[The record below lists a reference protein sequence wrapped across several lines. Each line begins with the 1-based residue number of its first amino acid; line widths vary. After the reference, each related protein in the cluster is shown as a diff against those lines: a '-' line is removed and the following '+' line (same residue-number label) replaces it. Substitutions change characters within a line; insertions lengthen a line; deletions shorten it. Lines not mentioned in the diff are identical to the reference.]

1 MITLASAI
9 EIVEQL
15 PTDQQD
21 ILVQIIRDRQIER
34 RREEI
39 AQNGYET
46 LAAYR
51 AGELKSYTAKEA
63 IAQIRN
69 ILDSPDVD
77 YADANAE
84 EIQKLQSKL
93 EASDRYEVSITNN
106 EIIFKKISPNVLT
119 WEELSQRIDASGED
133 PDQPS
138 LQEISQIVKDVRK
151 SRKAEIE

>member
-39 AQNGYET
+39 AQNGHET

-63 IAQIRN
+63 IAQLRN
-69 ILDSPDVD
+69 ILDSPDVH

-84 EIQKLQSKL
+84 EIQNLQAKLDT
-93 EASDRYEVSITNN
+93 SDRYEISVTNN
-106 EIIFKKISPNVLT
+106 EIIFKKIPKKVLT
-119 WEELSQRIDASGED
+119 WEELSQRIEASGED

-151 SRKAEIE
+151 SRKAEIA

>member
-39 AQNGYET
+39 AQNYLVSVSE
-46 LAAYR
+46 
-51 AGELKSYTAKEA
+51 EKSGKLTFTTD
-63 IAQIRN
+63 I
-69 ILDSPDVD
+69 
-77 YADANAE
+77 E
-84 EIQKLQSKL
+84 EIQKLQAEL

-119 WEELSQRIDASGED
+119 WEELSQRIEDSGED

-138 LQEISQIVKDVRK
+138 LQEISEIVKEVRK
-151 SRKAEIE
+151 SRKAEIA

>member
-39 AQNGYET
+39 YQNYLVSVSE
-46 LAAYR
+46 
-51 AGELKSYTAKEA
+51 EKSGKLTFTTD
-63 IAQIRN
+63 I
-69 ILDSPDVD
+69 
-77 YADANAE
+77 E
-84 EIQKLQSKL
+84 EIQKLQAEL
-93 EASDRYEVSITNN
+93 EASDRYEVSVTNN

-138 LQEISQIVKDVRK
+138 LQEISEIVKDVRK
-151 SRKAEIE
+151 SRKAEIA